1 MCGVGVREGALRLS
15 KGSRLVGYRLYISG
29 IDLRVWIAFEISRT
43 WTNYA
48 STRAF
53 ILYLVLYSR
62 SIISVSV
69 RETSIVLLLLTL
81 LLIVSGVESTRRRLL
96 PMLWVLLQVRQG
108 SRHLLVHTIY
118 WKLAMWC
125 CWVYV
130 VLRLWSGGLL

>member
-1 MCGVGVREGALRLS
+1 MCGVGVRESALRLS
-15 KGSRLVGYRLYISG
+15 KGSHLVGCRLYIGG

-53 ILYLVLYSR
+53 ILYLVLNSY

-69 RETSIVLLLLTL
+69 REPAIVLLLLTL
-81 LLIVSGVESTRRRLL
+81 LLVVRGVKSTRRRLVS
-96 PMLWVLLQVRQG
+96 MLLVLVQVRLG

-118 WKLAMWC
+118 WKLAMRC
-125 CWVYV
+125 YWVYV
-130 VLRLWSGGLL
+130 VLWLWSG